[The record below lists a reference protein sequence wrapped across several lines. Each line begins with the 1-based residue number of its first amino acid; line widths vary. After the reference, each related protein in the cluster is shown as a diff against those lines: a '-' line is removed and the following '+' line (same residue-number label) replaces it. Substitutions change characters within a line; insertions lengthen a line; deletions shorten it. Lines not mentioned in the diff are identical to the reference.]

1 MTTSVSTAKPAT
13 PSGVARFVPGLIV
26 VVLIAACAVLISE
39 LPFPPFT
46 VSGGRHPLEPVM
58 LAILLGMILSNAV
71 ALPAACAP
79 GIKFAAK
86 KLLPV
91 GIVLL
96 GARLDFNDVVRVGT
110 LGIVLSILTIA
121 VALLLFGAFV
131 KLRLVRG
138 KLGVLLGVGT
148 AICGGTAIV
157 ATAPVIEAEDSD
169 VSFAVA
175 TVTVLGLA
183 AMFLLPLAGHA
194 LHMGDKGFGIWAG
207 LSIHQTPQ
215 VVAAGFSYSELAG
228 RDATIVK
235 LARVSLLAPVV
246 AAIGFTYARRRTSN
260 AADERGTLSAAR
272 LLKLFPAFVLGF
284 LLMALL
290 RTLGWLPSF
299 TIGSRHVNT
308 VALCDQVS
316 RYLIIAAMAAVGLET
331 RFDAL
336 RRTGPRP
343 FVLGAV
349 ASLVICA
356 MVIGVLALIP
366 G

>member
-1 MTTSVSTAKPAT
+1 MTTTISQAKSAA
-13 PSGVARFVPGLIV
+13 PSGVGRYVPGLIV

-39 LPFPPFT
+39 LPLPPFT

-71 ALPAACAP
+71 ALPAACTP
-79 GIKFAAK
+79 GMKFAAK
-86 KLLPV
+86 KLLPL

-96 GARLDFNDVVRVGT
+96 GARLDFMAVVRVGT

-121 VALLLFGAFV
+121 VALLMFGAFV
-131 KLRLVRG
+131 KLRLVPA

-183 AMFLLPLAGHA
+183 AMFLLPLLGHA
-194 LHMGDKGFGIWAG
+194 MHMSDRAFGIWAG

-215 VVAAGFSYSELAG
+215 VVAAGFAYSEPAG
-228 RDATIVK
+228 DSATIVK

-246 AAIGFTYARRRTSN
+246 AAIGFAYARRRAGDASHAGGAT
-260 AADERGTLSAAR
+260 RGPR
-272 LLKLFPAFVLGF
+272 LLSLFPAFVLGF

-299 TIGSRHVNT
+299 TIGSHHVNT
-308 VALCDQVS
+308 AALCDQVS

-331 RFDAL
+331 RFAAL

-343 FVLGAV
+343 FALGAV

-356 MVIGVLALIP
+356 LVIGALSLIP

>member
-1 MTTSVSTAKPAT
+1 
-13 PSGVARFVPGLIV
+13 
-26 VVLIAACAVLISE
+26 VLIAACAVLLSE

-58 LAILLGMILSNAV
+58 LAILLGMILSNAL
-71 ALPAACAP
+71 ALPIACAP

-86 KLLPV
+86 KLLPL

-96 GARLDFNDVVRVGT
+96 GARLDFMAVVRVGT
-110 LGIVLSILTIA
+110 LAIVLSVLTIA
-121 VALLLFGAFV
+121 VALFLFGAFV
-131 KLRLVRG
+131 KLGLVPG

-157 ATAPVIEAEDSD
+157 ATAPVIEADDSD

-175 TVTVLGLA
+175 TVTVLGLV
-183 AMFLLPLAGHA
+183 AMFLLPLLGHA
-194 LHMGDKGFGIWAG
+194 MHMTDRAFGIWAG

-215 VVAAGFSYSELAG
+215 VVAAGFAYSEPAG
-228 RDATIVK
+228 DSATIVK

-246 AAIGFTYARRRTSN
+246 VAIGYAYARRRAAGDN
-260 AADERGTLSAAR
+260 AVASGATRAPR
-272 LLKLFPAFVLGF
+272 LLSLFPTFVLGF

-299 TIGSRHVNT
+299 SIGSRHVNT

-331 RFDAL
+331 RFHAL
-336 RRTGPRP
+336 RRTGSRP
-343 FVLGAV
+343 FLLGAV

-356 MVIGVLALIP
+356 MVIGVLAIMSR
-366 G
+366 